1 MVKARRF
8 EKNCLLERR
17 HLVFDHA
24 LVHHSDLV
32 VVVPLERAAHLLAF
46 HLELDLLEQ
55 DDKG

>member
-1 MVKARRF
+1 MVKALRF
-8 EKNCLLERR
+8 EKNGLLERR

-32 VVVPLERAAHLLAF
+32 VVVPLERAAHLLAL
-46 HLELDLLEQ
+46 HLELNLREQ